1 MGNRA
6 VITTTKK
13 DLGVYLHW
21 NGGRDSV
28 EGFLTFCKIKGF
40 RRPETDCYGW
50 SYLCTVI
57 GNFFG
62 DGYSLG
68 IDKYE
73 YLDTDN
79 YDNGTYII
87 EDWEIVD
94 RKFFKGK
101 EQQAYLLQDMLKDI
115 NSSQPEQLKIT
126 QEELDK
132 YNKENETNLTLWS

>member
-6 VITTTKK
+6 VITTNKK

-40 RRPETDCYGW
+40 RSPETDCYGW
-50 SYLCTVI
+50 AYLCTVI

-73 YLDTDN
+73 YLDTGN
-79 YDNGTYII
+79 YDNGVYII

-94 RKFFKGK
+94 RKFFKRK
-101 EQQAYLLQDMLKDI
+101 EQQNYLLQDMLKDI

>member
-40 RRPETDCYGW
+40 RRPERDCYGW
-50 SYLCTVI
+50 AYLCTVI

-87 EDWEIVD
+87 EDWEIID
-94 RKFFKGK
+94 REFFKGE
-101 EQQAYLLQDMLKDI
+101 EQQNYLLQDMLKDI

-132 YNKENETNLTLWS
+132 YNEENKTNLTLWS